1 MSSSLVVR
9 PARSSLARAPQIPE
23 RARADLVAARERLK
37 VSLDTLEKN
46 FGALGRWRETVRK
59 HPVLTIGGLFAA
71 GYLVG
76 RLWGRR

>member
-1 MSSSLVVR
+1 
-9 PARSSLARAPQIPE
+9 
-23 RARADLVAARERLK
+23 VAARERLK